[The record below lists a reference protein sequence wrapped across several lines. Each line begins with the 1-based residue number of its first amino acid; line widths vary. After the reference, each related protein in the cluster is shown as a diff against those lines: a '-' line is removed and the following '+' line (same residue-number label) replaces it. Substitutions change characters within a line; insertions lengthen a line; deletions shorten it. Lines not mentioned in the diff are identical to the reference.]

1 MSYMESGL
9 IAGVTLLSRRALEL
23 LDDLPEHNRV
33 FRITV
38 PYVGLKTGM
47 VEYERD
53 RRYAGKT
60 KYNLKSMIPYALD
73 SVTSVS
79 TEPLRKLR
87 IPVYLSGILLLLSIA
102 FGVVS
107 QGQLWQVAALL
118 MGTISLFHLMLSV
131 CIAVIAEYVAQIF
144 IEVKG
149 RPVSM
154 VEQYSP
160 PQKGETT

>member
-1 MSYMESGL
+1 M
-9 IAGVTLLSRRALEL
+9 TLLSRRALEL